1 VNGLVIATSVA
12 MTGFG
17 QIFGTFASRGGP
29 PEPFDDDVTL
39 PGKVPATTKSIAGG
53 WQFSYLLQNATFE
66 GGEQSNA
73 SFGTILFLRED
84 GTYQLTYNARWN
96 LPRPVVVGNVPVM
109 VGEENMKGRVVNEE
123 GKFSLSGEVL
133 LLEPQTVKYTELEAN
148 TVVSQQTIANENH
161 TLIVRLDKA
170 KRLSVAGRC
179 ASYQVDPVCRDTP
192 IVWYPM
198 RAQLGGRY
206 FGREPK

>member
-1 VNGLVIATSVA
+1 VNGFVIATSVA
-12 MTGFG
+12 AAAFG
-17 QIFGTFASRGGP
+17 QIFAAGAGRGSP
-29 PEPFDDDVTL
+29 PKPFDDDVTL
-39 PGKVPATTKSIAGG
+39 PGKVPATTKSIVGG
-53 WQFSYLLQNATFE
+53 WSFFYLLQKATFE
-66 GGEQSNA
+66 GGEQSDATFN
-73 SFGTILFLRED
+73 TILFLYEN
-84 GTYQLTYNARWN
+84 GTYRLNYNARWN

-109 VGEENMKGRVVNEE
+109 VGQENTKGRVVNEE

-133 LLEPQTVKYTELEAN
+133 LLEPGTVKYMELQGN